1 MVDDGQREASDT
13 LKADKL
19 FLLRVGFPFGVFD
32 WHDRYQFLFCLKAAM
47 PASQIQ
53 SNFNSPRLIA
63 RALQAALAALPVSAA
78 MHTTPAMAQGVQ
90 LEAARDY
97 AVAPGPLGTVLS
109 QFAGQAGILLSAD
122 AAMTDGL
129 SSAGARG
136 SFTVKEGLAAV
147 LSGSG
152 LQATRTGNVYSVRR
166 QPATV
171 IAAPAP
177 PATDARSLSTVVVTA
192 RQDDE
197 TAKSAVSGFVARRA
211 TGGTKT
217 DTPLLET
224 PQSISVI
231 TRDQLDAQG
240 ATTLVESLRYTPGIV
255 TQYGNTDLRYDWLT
269 LRGFTPPARYLDN
282 LRLPFGARGYSQPRI
297 EPWGLERVEVV
308 KGPSSVLYGQSTP
321 GGLVNMVSKRPTTE
335 TIRDIELQ
343 AGSYNRRQAAFD
355 LGGAIDDGG
364 VWSYRLV
371 GLHREADTAYDHVSE
386 RKDYFAPSLTYRPS
400 DATRVTLLAQWQSLD
415 SPGGGGAP
423 ALPVAGTL
431 DTSRYPALARNTFV
445 GEPGFDR
452 YSNRQRFVGY
462 EAEHKLDDT
471 FTVKQNLR
479 YGKVDAYSQRVQAV
493 CLAACNP
500 SSLLRYAW
508 AFPEQADM
516 LTVDTQLQAEFRTGP
531 VRHTLLTGLDFSNEK
546 ATYDESSLRIATT
559 PFNAYEPVYGRD
571 SGIVPAVATH
581 IAQKRRQAGF
591 YAQDQ
596 MHWERWSMVIA
607 GRYDQA
613 DTATAT
619 LTPANG
625 RTTEVDQSD
634 GKFTGRAALMYSFDS
649 GVVPY
654 MSYSTSFQP
663 AAGTDRLGNVF
674 SPTTGRQAEVGVKYQ
689 PVGSKALFTAAVYEL
704 TQTNVLTPDPLSR
717 SFNEQTGEVRVRGL
731 ELEARGPVARGL
743 DVIASYAYTDGKVTR
758 ANPNAAGVNLEG
770 KRLAYVPE
778 QQAALWLD
786 YQFQVETMAGL
797 AIGAGVRHTSGTYGD
812 NANVYRVPGV
822 TLYDLALRWDLGRI
836 QPGLKG
842 VRLALNFANLTN
854 KNYVAT
860 CLASTGCYLG
870 EGRSV
875 YVTAGYSW

>member
-1 MVDDGQREASDT
+1 MTDT
-13 LKADKL
+13 NL
-19 FLLRVGFPFGVFD
+19 
-32 WHDRYQFLFCLKAAM
+32 LFCLKAVM
-47 PASQIQ
+47 PAFQTR
-53 SNFNSPRLIA
+53 SNSFSPHLLA
-63 RALQAALAALPVSAA
+63 RALQAALAAFPVAAA
-78 MHTTPAMAQGVQ
+78 MHAAPATAQGTAV
-90 LEAARDY
+90 ESARDY
-97 AVAPGPLGTVLS
+97 AVAPGPLGRVLS

-122 AAMTDGL
+122 AAMTDGF
-129 SSAGARG
+129 SSPGVRG
-136 SFTVKEGLAAV
+136 RFTVNEGLAAA
-147 LSGSG
+147 LAGSS
-152 LQATRTGNVYSVRR
+152 LQATRTGNVYSVQR
-166 QPATV
+166 QS
-171 IAAPAP
+171 AAPVAP
-177 PATDARSLSTVVVTA
+177 PAARAADAKSLSTVLVTA
-192 RQDDE
+192 RPDEE

-224 PQSISVI
+224 PQSISVV

-335 TIRDIELQ
+335 TVRNIEIQ

-355 LGGAIDDGG
+355 LGGALDDEG
-364 VWSYRLV
+364 VWSLRLV

-386 RKDYFAPSLTYRPS
+386 RKDFFAPSLTYRPS

-431 DTSRYPALARNTFV
+431 DTSRYAALPRSTFV

-471 FTVKQNLR
+471 FTVRQNLR
-479 YGKVDAYSQRVQAV
+479 YGKVDSYSQRIQAV

-516 LTVDTQLQAEFRTGP
+516 LTVDTQLQSDFRTGP
-531 VRHTLLTGLDFSNEK
+531 LRHTLLTGLDFSNEK
-546 ATYDESSLRIATT
+546 ATYDESSLRIITT
-559 PFNAYEPVYGRD
+559 PFNAYQPVYGRD
-571 SGIVPAVATH
+571 SGIVPGVATH
-581 IAQKRRQAGF
+581 IEQKRRQAGF

-596 MHWERWSMVIA
+596 MHWERWSMVLA
-607 GRYDQA
+607 GRYDNA
-613 DTATAT
+613 DTDTAT

-625 RTTEVDQSD
+625 RITPVDQSD

-654 MSYSTSFQP
+654 LSYSTSFQP

-674 SPTTGRQAEVGVKYQ
+674 APTTGKQTEFGVKYQ
-689 PVGSKALFTAAVYEL
+689 PVGSKALFTAALYEL
-704 TQTNVLTPDPLSR
+704 TQANVLTPDPLSR

-743 DVIASYAYTDGKVTR
+743 DVIASYAFTDSKVTR
-758 ANPNAAGVNLEG
+758 ANPNAAGVSIQG
-770 KRLAYVPE
+770 KRFAYVPE

-786 YQFQVETMAGL
+786 YQFQVEAVAGL
-797 AIGAGVRHTSGTYGD
+797 AIGAGVRHTSDTYGD

-836 QPGLKG
+836 QPALKG
-842 VRLALNFANLTN
+842 VRLALNVANLTN

-860 CLASTGCYLG
+860 CLASTGCYYG